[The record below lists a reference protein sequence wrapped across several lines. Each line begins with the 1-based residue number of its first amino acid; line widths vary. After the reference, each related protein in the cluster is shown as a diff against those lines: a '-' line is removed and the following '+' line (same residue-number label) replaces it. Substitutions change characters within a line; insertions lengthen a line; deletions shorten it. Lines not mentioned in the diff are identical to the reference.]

1 MIEVTSVVGVIKS
14 YQTLNV
20 SESYGSGFTTYPTWE
35 VNIESPFASYNFS
48 DDFHLVTIPS
58 VLTSPSFPPN
68 PTQSVQMVLS
78 SLGQNGG
85 PPPPIP
91 DAYIDGLVVTPG
103 KQGLSTPFS
112 VEFGPS
118 NSTVMTLNNPIPPQP
133 GGTKIFFNATA
144 FRYWDGASH
153 IDPVT
158 SVTWNFT
165 YGSGGGWP
173 QPNAPLE
180 ANAQLSEPAV
190 ISPGVTTLPTDTPV
204 NISVH
209 EPIENVTF
217 TAAEVDF
224 KFTDHGAT
232 TTVSVPMVALS
243 QNSSYAILPGLP
255 AQTSVSFSVVVKDVS
270 GDADSSGVY
279 VYTENGTPVPSAPP
293 SQGFLFVEIYDVAT
307 NHFVVGANYAVRNL
321 TWFES
326 APTNPLGFGQLL
338 NGLASQPV

>member
-1 MIEVTSVVGVIKS
+1 
-14 YQTLNV
+14 
-20 SESYGSGFTTYPTWE
+20 
-35 VNIESPFASYNFS
+35 
-48 DDFHLVTIPS
+48 
-58 VLTSPSFPPN
+58 
-68 PTQSVQMVLS
+68 
-78 SLGQNGG
+78 
-85 PPPPIP
+85 
-91 DAYIDGLVVTPG
+91 
-103 KQGLSTPFS
+103 
-112 VEFGPS
+112 
-118 NSTVMTLNNPIPPQP
+118 MTLNNPIPPQP

-180 ANAQLSEPAV
+180 ANAQLSSSPAV

-232 TTVSVPMVALS
+232 TTGSVPMVALS

-338 NGLASQPV
+338 NGLASQPVYLYYGTYFVTVNAFGSTIERPVTLSATNPYFTITFYVTSSPVTLQTSSPSPVLYTAGALVGVLAAAVTIIPIRNWFKERRAKAEAEQRRVTL